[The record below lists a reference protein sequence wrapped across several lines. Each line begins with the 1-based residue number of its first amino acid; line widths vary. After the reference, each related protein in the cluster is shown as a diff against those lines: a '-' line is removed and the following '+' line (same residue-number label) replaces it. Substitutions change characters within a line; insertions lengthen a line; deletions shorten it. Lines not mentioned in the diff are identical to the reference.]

1 MVHRFVVWVHPS
13 ALKILCTPV
22 DSNPFLGVQSAI
34 SKGAVVRYGL
44 QRLSL
49 FPACVSELG
58 WWAPCF
64 LTA

>member
-1 MVHRFVVWVHPS
+1 LLRVHP
-13 ALKILCTPV
+13 LEVKIRRTLV
-22 DSNPFLGVQSAI
+22 DSNRLLGVQSAI

-58 WWAPCF
+58 WWAPLF
-64 LTA
+64 LAAER